1 MRSRLLAVF
10 AVTLTVLCLFIVAQ
24 RVTGQ
29 SGQVRMITQSIDESK
44 LMVQHGTVY
53 PLARAEFDRG
63 PVPASLPMDRMLMV
77 MKRSPAQE
85 SAVESFLAQQLDKSS
100 PNYHH
105 WLTPIQFGERFGASE
120 EDIATVSSWLQSH
133 GFKVAAP
140 SYGRG
145 VIEFSGDAGQVEQA
159 FHTSIHSYVVNGEQ
173 HVANATDPS
182 FPAALMPAIEG
193 VLSLH
198 NFPRHSD
205 TRSLGTFRRTK
216 NSSHAEP
223 IHPLF
228 TFAGGCLGAGT
239 NCFALGPQD
248 FATIY
253 DVTPLYSAGIDG
265 TGETIAV
272 VADSNI
278 NVSDVTQFRSVF
290 GLPANPPN
298 VIIPPG
304 SQDPGLNSD
313 EVEAVLD
320 TEWSGAVAKKATI
333 DLVVSATTPT
343 TFGGDLSAE
352 YVVNFNGNKG
362 LAPILS
368 ESFGECELLLGSAGN
383 AFYNSLWSQAAGEG
397 ISVIVSTGDSGSV
410 ACLFNPQQQSPN
422 DPNPFGLGVSGVAST
437 QFNVAV
443 GGTDFNDIAN
453 PATFWNTTNSAG
465 TGGSAKGYIPETTW
479 NDTCTNLDLGTDFGF
494 SSNQETNCNN
504 TTQLANLITLAGG
517 SGGPSNCTAP
527 TGATNTSPGV
537 CAGGNA
543 KPSWQTVT
551 GVPPDGKRDTPD
563 VSLFASTGAFTGSF
577 YVICQADDPNN
588 QDGQACNLTAD
599 NFTDFSGVGGT
610 SVSTQVFAGL
620 MALVDQAAK
629 GPQGNF
635 NPTMY
640 SIAATK
646 SCPTAS
652 VTANCVFHQVS
663 LGTIA
668 QACENITGSLNCTAT
683 NKADAFG
690 VLTGFNAASGFN
702 LATGLG
708 SVDAKN
714 LVNAV
719 TGGNVTPPT
728 GSFTVGP
735 ASGTAT
741 VASPGGSATY
751 QVTVTGT
758 GGFAGTVDF
767 ACSDPS
773 VGVSCSGPSATLS
786 ATTTTATSML
796 TITTMAATARLL
808 PRRGPGGSGIAKHN
822 APLLAGISLRALAPR
837 LALVMILSAGL
848 LAFVMKSRTRQSV
861 AVCGV
866 VILGLLIFA
875 GCGGGS
881 SSSSG
886 GGGTGGTPTGN
897 STVTVTASGGGV
909 TSTTTFTLMVN

>member
-1 MRSRLLAVF
+1 MRSKLLAVF
-10 AVTLTVLCLFIVAQ
+10 ACTLTALCLFTVAQ

-29 SGQVRMITQSIDESK
+29 SGQARMITQPIDESK

-63 PVPASLPMDRMLMV
+63 PVPASLPMGRILMV
-77 MKRSPAQE
+77 MKRSPAQQ
-85 SAVESFLAQQLDKSS
+85 SAVESFLAQQLDKTS
-100 PNYHH
+100 PNYHQ
-105 WLTPIQFGERFGASE
+105 WLSPIQFGERFGAAE

-133 GFKVAAP
+133 GFQVAGA

-173 HVANATDPS
+173 HFANATDPS

-205 TRSLGTFRRTK
+205 ARSLGAFRRAK

-223 IHPLF
+223 IDPQF
-228 TFAGGCLGAGT
+228 TFAGGCGSVGGD
-239 NCFALGPQD
+239 CFALGPQD

-304 SQDPGLNSD
+304 SQDPGLGSD

-333 DLVVSATTPT
+333 DLVVSATIGA

-352 YVVNFNGNKG
+352 YIVNFNGNKG

-368 ESFGECELLLGSAGN
+368 ESFGECELFLGTAQN

-397 ISVIVSTGDSGSV
+397 ITVIVSTGDSGSV
-410 ACLFNPQQQSPN
+410 ACLLNPPDSSN
-422 DPNPFGLGVSGVAST
+422 PNPFGLGVSGVAST
-437 QFNVAV
+437 QFNIAV
-443 GGTDFNDIAN
+443 GGTDFNDITN
-453 PATFWNTTNSAG
+453 PTTFWNTTNTAG

-479 NDTCTNLDLGTDFGF
+479 NDTCTNLDLGTDLGF

-504 TTQLANLITLAGG
+504 KTQLNNLITLSAG
-517 SGGPSNCTAP
+517 SGGPSNCTTP

-551 GVPPDGKRDTPD
+551 GVPADGKRDLPD
-563 VSLFASTGAFTGSF
+563 VSLFAATGAFSKSF
-577 YVICQADDPNN
+577 YVICQADDPHN
-588 QDGQACNLTAD
+588 QNGQACSLTAN

-635 NPTMY
+635 SPMMY
-640 SIAATK
+640 GIAATQ

-663 LGTIA
+663 VGTIA
-668 QACENITGSLNCTAT
+668 QACQNITGSLNCAAT
-683 NKADAFG
+683 NKSDAFG
-690 VLTGFNAASGFN
+690 VLTGFNAAPGFN

-708 SVDAKN
+708 SVDATH
-714 LVNAV
+714 LVNAAA
-719 TGGNVTPPT
+719 GLNITPPA

-751 QVTVTGT
+751 QVTITGT

-786 ATTTTATSML
+786 TTATTATSTL
-796 TITTMAATARLL
+796 TVTTTAATARLV
-808 PRRGPGGSGIAKHN
+808 PMGPGGGIAQHS
-822 APLLAGISLRALAPR
+822 APLMAGISLRTLAPR

-848 LAFVMKSRTRQSV
+848 LSFAMKSRTRQSV

-866 VILGLLIFA
+866 VILGMLIFA
-875 GCGGGS
+875 GCGGGGS
-881 SSSSG
+881 SSSNSNGG

-897 STVTVTASGGGV
+897 STVTVSASSGGV
-909 TSTTTFTLMVN
+909 TSSTTFTLTVK

>member
-1 MRSRLLAVF
+1 MRSKLLAFF
-10 AVTLTVLCLFIVAQ
+10 AVTLTVLCLFAVAQ

-29 SGQVRMITQSIDESK
+29 SGQARLITQSIDESK
-44 LMVQHGTVY
+44 LMVQHGSVY

-63 PVPASLPMDRMLMV
+63 PVPASLPMERMLMV

-85 SAVESFLAQQLDKSS
+85 SAVESFLAQQLDKTS
-100 PNYHH
+100 PNYHQ
-105 WLTPIQFGERFGASE
+105 WLSPIQFGERFGASE
-120 EDIATVSSWLQSH
+120 EDIATVSGWLQSH
-133 GFKVAAP
+133 GFQVAGA

-159 FHTSIHSYVVNGEQ
+159 FHTSIHSYMVNGQQ
-173 HVANATDPS
+173 HFANATDPS
-182 FPAALMPAIEG
+182 FPAALMPAVEG

-205 TRSLGTFRRTK
+205 ARSLGAFRRAK
-216 NSSHAEP
+216 NSSHAEA
-223 IHPLF
+223 IHPQF
-228 TFAGGCLGAGT
+228 TFAGGCTAPGGS
-239 NCFALGPQD
+239 CFALGPQD
-248 FATIY
+248 FATLY
-253 DVTPLYSAGIDG
+253 DVTALYNAGIDG

-290 GLPANPPN
+290 GLPANSPN
-298 VIIPPG
+298 VIVPPS
-304 SQDPGLNSD
+304 SQNPGLNQD

-320 TEWSGAVAKKATI
+320 TEWSGAVAKNATI
-333 DLVVSATTPT
+333 DLVVSATTTT
-343 TFGGDLSAE
+343 TFGGDLSAQ
-352 YVVNFNGNKG
+352 YVINFNGNKG

-368 ESFGECELLLGSAGN
+368 ESFGECELFLGSSGN
-383 AFYNSLWSQAAGEG
+383 AFYNNLWSQAAGEG
-397 ISVIVSTGDSGSV
+397 ITVIVSTGDSGSV
-410 ACLFNPQQQSPN
+410 SCLLNPPDGN
-422 DPNPFGLGVSGVAST
+422 NPNPFGLGVSGVSST
-437 QFNVAV
+437 QFNLAV
-443 GGTDFNDIAN
+443 GGTDFNDINN
-453 PATFWNTTNSAG
+453 PSTFWNSTNIAG
-465 TGGSAKGYIPETTW
+465 TSGSLKGYIPETTW

-494 SSNQETNCNN
+494 SASQETNCNN
-504 TTQLANLITLAGG
+504 TAQLSNLITLGAG
-517 SGGPSNCTAP
+517 SGGPSNCTMP

-543 KPSWQTVT
+543 KPKWQTVT
-551 GVPPDGKRDTPD
+551 GVPADGKRDTPD
-563 VSLFASTGAFTGSF
+563 ISLFASTGAFSSSF

-588 QDGQACNLTAD
+588 QDGQPCSLTAD

-629 GPQGNF
+629 GAQGNIG
-635 NPTMY
+635 PTLY
-640 SIAATK
+640 GIAATS

-652 VTANCVFHQVS
+652 VTATCVFHQVS

-668 QACENITGSLNCTAT
+668 QACQNVAGSLNCTVT
-683 NKADAFG
+683 NKADTLG

-714 LVNAV
+714 LVNAI
-719 TGGNVTPPT
+719 TGGNVAPPT

-735 ASGTAT
+735 ASGTST
-741 VASPGGSATY
+741 VSSPGGSGTY

-767 ACSDPS
+767 T
-773 VGVSCSGPSATLS
+773 CSGLPALASCNNPSAALS
-786 ATTTTATSML
+786 ATTTSATATL
-796 TITTMAATARLL
+796 IITTTAATARLV
-808 PRRGPGGSGIAKHN
+808 PIRPGGNFIANHN
-822 APLLAGISLRALAPR
+822 APLLAGVSLRTLAPR

-848 LAFVMKSRTRQSV
+848 LAFAVKSRTRQSV

-881 SSSSG
+881 NGGGG
-886 GGGTGGTPTGN
+886 GGGTGGTPTGS

-909 TSTTTFTLMVN
+909 TSTTTFTLTVN